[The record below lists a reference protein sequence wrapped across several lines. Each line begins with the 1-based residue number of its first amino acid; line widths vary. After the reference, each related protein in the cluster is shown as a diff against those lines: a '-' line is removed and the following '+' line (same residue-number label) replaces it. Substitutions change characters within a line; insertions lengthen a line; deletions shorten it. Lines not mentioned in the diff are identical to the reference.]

1 MSQLT
6 DKTPQFTARHP
17 QIRGAVAVFAGGF
30 IGSGLRAGLSLLQS
44 AGWSWPWVT
53 FCINLLGSLLLGFL
67 LEYLATTGPD
77 TGRRRDLRLFAGTGM
92 IGGFTTYGTFILEA
106 DTRMLDDHIGMA
118 LAYLVVSVV
127 LGVFFAGIGVLA
139 ARSRVTALKSHD
151 GHVGHDE
158 HDEHDG
164 HEGHDGQSRQDD
176 QVGQNRQ
183 AAQGGEQ

>member
-6 DKTPQFTARHP
+6 DNTPPFAARHP
-17 QIRGAVAVFAGGF
+17 QIRGAGAVFLGGI

-77 TGRRRDLRLFAGTGM
+77 TGRRRDLRLFAGTGL

-106 DTRMLDDHIGMA
+106 DTRILERNIGVA
-118 LAYLVVSVV
+118 AAYLLVSVL
-127 LGVFFAGIGVLA
+127 LGVLFAGIGVLA
-139 ARSRVTALKSHD
+139 ARSSVNDNAGK
-151 GHVGHDE
+151 
-158 HDEHDG
+158 
-164 HEGHDGQSRQDD
+164 
-176 QVGQNRQ
+176 
-183 AAQGGEQ
+183 GGEQ

>member
-6 DKTPQFTARHP
+6 DTTPQFTSRHP

-30 IGSGLRAGLSLLQS
+30 IGSGLRASLSLLQS

-151 GHVGHDE
+151 S
-158 HDEHDG
+158 HDG
-164 HEGHDGQSRQDD
+164 HDGHDGQSRQGD

-183 AAQGGEQ
+183 AARGGEQ

>member
-6 DKTPQFTARHP
+6 DKTPQFAARHP
-17 QIRGAVAVFAGGF
+17 QIRGAGAVFVGGI

-53 FCINLLGSLLLGFL
+53 FCINLLGSLLLGFF

-77 TGRRRDLRLFAGTGM
+77 TGRRRDLRLFAGTGL

-106 DTRMLDDHIGMA
+106 DTRMLDDHIGIA

-139 ARSRVTALKSHD
+139 ARSRVTALKSQ
-151 GHVGHDE
+151 
-158 HDEHDG
+158 
-164 HEGHDGQSRQDD
+164 DGQDGQGRQ
-176 QVGQNRQ
+176 G
-183 AAQGGEQ
+183 AQGGKQ